1 MFGSLKISPFESLN
15 IPINIDQKIDTIY
28 INIESESDIKDSINF
43 SQIKID
49 DGVSCYPLT
58 NNDDLI
64 FESSSRSKGSK
75 NINNSFKNFA
85 TKKQFNPWIK
95 ITFKREIYIKEIL
108 ICSLL
113 QFQEKD
119 LSKLIIKASLNDK
132 SIFTKNIYNFDDN
145 KNDIISF
152 INTKKTT
159 NNFSSYN
166 IKFFNRFIKRLH
178 KNKIYIRHFV
188 ENECKLALNSNNLN
202 RLNIDKARLAYFVFD
217 DLPEHVF
224 KFILVTLITSGNK
237 EDATKL
243 LAKYAKG
250 INNDVIEYINKK
262 LIDFSPSEQYPL
274 QITSHGIRS
283 SRKSLKNIGSK
294 KLAKFMNDIFVIFD
308 KYNYDLIAC
317 YGTLLGIYRDNDFIP
332 HDDDID
338 LLLITDNPDIF
349 SEIDKNLLSSLENK
363 DYAVEYRTKKSH
375 EPTFMQIYP
384 KHLQTHLDIFI
395 GLIDK
400 DEIFLAMENV
410 LSRSIKKDIILP
422 RKSTKFLDYKIY
434 IPNDAEEF
442 LKERY
447 GPNWHIPD
455 IIFRNK
461 ERKIR
466 SARIASQKFTKIDA
480 IKIAVYNIFF

>member
-1 MFGSLKISPFESLN
+1 MFCSLKISPFVSLN
-15 IPINIDQKIDTIY
+15 IPIIIDQKIDTIY
-28 INIESESDIKDSINF
+28 LSIESECGIKDSINF

-49 DGVSCYPLT
+49 DGISCYPLA

-75 NINNSFKNFA
+75 NITNSFKNFA
-85 TKKQFNPWIK
+85 TKKQLNPWIK
-95 ITFKREIYIKEIL
+95 IIFKREIYIKEIF
-108 ICSLL
+108 ICSRLE
-113 QFQEKD
+113 FQEKD
-119 LSKLIIKASLNDK
+119 LSKLIIKTSLNDK
-132 SIFTKNIYNFDDN
+132 SIFTKNFYNSEDN
-145 KNDIISF
+145 KSDIINF
-152 INTKKTT
+152 INTVRSS
-159 NNFSSYN
+159 NNLSSN
-166 IKFFNRFIKRLH
+166 NVKFFNRFIKRLH
-178 KNKIYIRHFV
+178 KNPIYIRHFF

-202 RLNIDKARLAYFVFD
+202 RLSVDKAKLAYFVFD
-217 DLPEHVF
+217 DLPEQVF
-224 KFILVTLITSGNK
+224 KFILITLITSGNNK
-237 EDATKL
+237 DATSL
-243 LAKYAKG
+243 LAKYAKE

-262 LIDFSPSEQYPL
+262 LIDFLPSEKYPL

-283 SRKSLKNIGSK
+283 SKRSLKNIGSK
-294 KLAKFMNDIFVIFD
+294 NLVEFMNDIFVIFE

-338 LLLITDNPDIF
+338 LLLITDNINIL

-363 DYAVEYRTKKSH
+363 NYVVKDRKIGSQ
-375 EPTFMQIYP
+375 FIQIYP
-384 KHLQTHLDIFI
+384 KHLQTRLDIFI
-395 GLIDK
+395 GLVDG
-400 DEIFLAMENV
+400 DEIILPMENV
-410 LSRSIKKDIILP
+410 LSRGIKKDIILP

-447 GPNWHIPD
+447 GANWHIPD

-466 SARIASQKFTKIDA
+466 SARIAYQKFTKIDA

>member
-1 MFGSLKISPFESLN
+1 MFCSLKISPFVSLN

-28 INIESESDIKDSINF
+28 LSIESESDTKDSINF

-49 DGVSCYPLT
+49 DGISCYPLT
-58 NNDDLI
+58 DNDDLV
-64 FESSSRSKGSK
+64 FESSSRSKGSE

-108 ICSLL
+108 ICSRL

-119 LSKLIIKASLNDK
+119 LSKLIIKTSLNGK
-132 SIFTKNIYNFDDN
+132 SIFTKNIYNFEDN

-152 INTKKTT
+152 INTKKTK
-159 NNFSSYN
+159 NNLSSYN

-202 RLNIDKARLAYFVFD
+202 RLIVDKARLAYFVFD
-217 DLPEHVF
+217 DLPEQVF
-224 KFILVTLITSGNK
+224 KFILVTLITSGNT
-237 EDATKL
+237 EDATSL

-283 SRKSLKNIGSK
+283 SRRSLKNIGSN

-338 LLLITDNPDIF
+338 LLLITDNADIF

-363 DYAVEYRTKKSH
+363 DYEVKDRKIGSQ
-375 EPTFMQIYP
+375 FIQIYP

-395 GLIDK
+395 GLVDGDK
-400 DEIFLAMENV
+400 IILPMENV
-410 LSRSIKKDIILP
+410 ISRGIKKDIILP

-434 IPNDAEEF
+434 IPNDADEF

-447 GPNWHIPD
+447 GANWHIPD

-461 ERKIR
+461 ERRIR
-466 SARIASQKFTKIDA
+466 RARIVDQKFTKIDA